1 MKEQQNKMIQ
11 VLDHYSNDI
20 YNIAP
25 AEGKIQYE
33 CFKKMEMKQSLFHI
47 YSQMEKNTW
56 TESRGKRIPLAKY
69 FNNRLMNANGRFAKD
84 IDYIFFSQYLSEL
97 KQVID

>member
-47 YSQMEKNTW
+47 YSQMEKKPHGQRV
-56 TESRGKRIPLAKY
+56 EERGFHLQST
-69 FNNRLMNANGRFAKD
+69 LTTD
-84 IDYIFFSQYLSEL
+84 
-97 KQVID
+97 

>member
-1 MKEQQNKMIQ
+1 MLQEDGNETKSFPHLFPN
-11 VLDHYSNDI
+11 
-20 YNIAP
+20 
-25 AEGKIQYE
+25 GK
-33 CFKKMEMKQSLFHI
+33 KT
-47 YSQMEKNTW
+47 TW

-97 KQVID
+97 KQVIDKTHISIRKSSVKTKKGTKVT